1 MDKRLNFVKTNMTIN
16 ALKEY
21 LEEQWYSTNIIKEMF
36 MEKKIGIIIRHD
48 KKLWELRDNPEKI
61 FKNFF
66 D

>member
-61 FKNFF
+61 YTNFF

>member
-61 FKNFF
+61 YRNFF

>member
-1 MDKRLNFVKTNMTIN
+1 MTIN

-61 FKNFF
+61 YRNFF
-66 D
+66 DQEVL